1 MNNYQLFG
9 DRIVC
14 FRLIIHS
21 PHPPVSPSPRLP
33 VSPSPPLPVSP
44 SPNLPIL
51 TRILSRIE
59 KRFGAMAMG
68 LFDWLKGKGS
78 QQSGLEP
85 KIAPAPLNKSSSE
98 NDDFEGV
105 YRQGL
110 AELEAGNY
118 EQALRFFERA
128 IAINENQA
136 EVWTKRAVALQNLN
150 RIGEAIEAN
159 QRVITLIRGNQLLAT
174 NNFLNNST
182 QSKVEFSPSIPQPII
197 NLDDAEICF
206 KKGNALYSE
215 GRYQEAIA
223 FYENALKFK
232 PDDYEA
238 WNTRGVALGNLG
250 RSEEAIASFDNALK
264 FKPDYADA
272 WYNRGI
278 ALDNLGRLEEAIASY
293 DNALKIKPDDHD
305 AWYNRGNA
313 LKDLGR
319 NEEAIASYDN
329 ALKIKPDCHEV
340 WHNRGIAL
348 DNLGRLEEAIASYDN
363 ALKIK
368 PDDHD
373 AWYNRGNALKD
384 LGRNEEAIASYDRAL
399 TLTRG
404 KKWQAWINRAS
415 TVAQLVKKRT
425 FLIHSLPLEMRHPD
439 LEEFGYRGQ
448 LACLREGLK
457 YVERA
462 TDPEGWGELHRSTG
476 LAHYYYARGQKN
488 PAYYWRKAVPCYQT
502 ALETL
507 TEDQFPTAHLET
519 LQDLIRVL
527 TALQDTETAQT
538 LLRKGTDLLERLL
551 SQKTGA
557 AKDQFERQFRTA
569 FNELTVALAVQTGDW
584 PTALEIAEQDKNALL
599 RQGLLSN
606 QPALSLDYGQMQSFL
621 QQQPHTAI
629 LYWHLS
635 ANALTTFLLTGDQV
649 EAITSDFPQLIALEN
664 WIKTWKEDYPT
675 DKKKT
680 SENSTKFPQN
690 SSKSGLIPPNPPS
703 KGGNRAEVQDVS
715 IVFSGKTVI
724 IQNKRESEASNSV
737 INNSPQTST
746 PPFLREADGNNSIID
761 NSPQTSTPPF
771 LREAD
776 GNNSIIDNSP
786 QTSTPPF
793 LRGAGGI
800 NPKNEAGEI
809 NSVINDSSQTSTP
822 PFLRGAGGINP
833 QNETDRINST
843 WRDRLYQSLKTLKNL
858 LSIPEIETKLAQFPQ
873 INRLILI
880 PHRDLHLFPLDSL
893 FTNQYTVS
901 YLPSIQVGINLLAHP
916 TNPENRLLSIEN
928 PDSIQ
933 TNDDGTVT
941 KFPPL
946 TAAEAESELIC
957 GLYPQT
963 TRRHKSQTTL
973 PQVTAQLNQP
983 HSVLHFTGHG
993 YYNFKQPLQ
1002 SALALSQAD
1011 RLTLNEIIK
1020 LDLSPYDLACLC
1032 ACETAIAGN
1041 QTITTEYIGIVSAFL
1056 YAGVAKIVST
1066 LWTVESVASAVL
1078 MLEFHHR
1085 RLTGKP
1091 ESQALSEAKHW
1102 LRTASV
1108 AELSRWYQ
1116 QQMDALP
1123 DDHSLRPW
1131 LCDRLDELATM
1142 KSASIP
1148 YENPYFWAAF
1158 TLTGL

>member
-1 MNNYQLFG
+1 
-9 DRIVC
+9 
-14 FRLIIHS
+14 
-21 PHPPVSPSPRLP
+21 
-33 VSPSPPLPVSP
+33 
-44 SPNLPIL
+44 
-51 TRILSRIE
+51 
-59 KRFGAMAMG
+59 MAMG

-293 DNALKIKPDDHD
+293 DNALKIKPDHPE

>member
-1 MNNYQLFG
+1 
-9 DRIVC
+9 
-14 FRLIIHS
+14 
-21 PHPPVSPSPRLP
+21 
-33 VSPSPPLPVSP
+33 
-44 SPNLPIL
+44 
-51 TRILSRIE
+51 
-59 KRFGAMAMG
+59 MAMG

-78 QQSGLEP
+78 QQSCLEAIAP
-85 KIAPAPLNKSSSE
+85 APLETSSSNVVNVIAPAPLNKSSSE

-118 EQALRFFERA
+118 ERALMFFERA
-128 IAINENQA
+128 IVINGNQA

-150 RIGEAIEAN
+150 RIEEAIEAN
-159 QRVITLIRGNQLLAT
+159 QRAITLIKGNQLLAT

-182 QSKVEFSPSIPQPII
+182 QSKVESSPSIPEPII
-197 NLDDAEICF
+197 NLDDAEKCF
-206 KKGNALYSE
+206 EQGNSLFLE

-223 FYENALKFK
+223 SYDQALKVKPDLHEAWFNRGRALANLGRYEEASTSYDNALKIKSDYHEASYARVGSLLVLARYEEALTICDQTLELQPDFHGFWCLRGLALAYLGMIEEEIASFDNALKIK
-232 PDDYEA
+232 PDFHEVWHIRGLALSTLERIEEAISSYDNALQIKPDYDEA
-238 WNTRGVALGNLG
+238 WNNRGTNLFKLG
-250 RSEEAIASFDNALK
+250 RLEEAISSFDNALKIKPDLHKAWNNQGIVLRKLGRYKEAISAYDNALK
-264 FKPDYADA
+264 FKPDYHEA
-272 WYNRGI
+272 WNGRGL
-278 ALDNLGRLEEAIASY
+278 ALDDLGRYEEAIASY
-293 DNALKIKPDDHD
+293 DNALKFKPDYHD
-305 AWYNRGNA
+305 TWNNRGLA
-313 LKDLGR
+313 LYK
-319 NEEAIASYDN
+319 EAIASYDS
-329 ALKIKPDCHEV
+329 ALKFKPDYHDT
-340 WHNRGIAL
+340 WNNRGFAL
-348 DNLGRLEEAIASYDN
+348 EKLGRLKEAIASYD
-363 ALKIK
+363 K
-368 PDDHD
+368 
-373 AWYNRGNALKD
+373 
-384 LGRNEEAIASYDRAL
+384 AL

-404 KKWQAWINRAS
+404 IFWQAWINRS
-415 TVAQLVKKRT
+415 TAVAQLEKKRT
-425 FLIHSLPLEMRHPD
+425 FLLHSLPLEMQHSD
-439 LEEFGYRGQ
+439 LEEPGYLGR

-457 YVERA
+457 YVARA
-462 TDPEGWGELHRSTG
+462 AEPEGWGQLHRSTG
-476 LAHYYYARGQKN
+476 LAHYDHARGQKN
-488 PAYYWRKAVPCYQT
+488 PAYFWRKAVPCYET
-502 ALETL
+502 ALEAL

-527 TALQDTETAQT
+527 TALKDTETAQT
-538 LLRKGTDLLERLL
+538 LLRKGTDVLKRLL

-557 AKDQFERQFRTA
+557 AKDQFKRQFRPA

-606 QPALSLDYGQMQSFL
+606 QPAQSPDYGQMQTFV

-649 EAITSDFPQLIALEN
+649 EAITSDFSQLIALEN
-664 WIKTWKEDYPT
+664 WIKTWKEEYPT
-675 DKKKT
+675 DKK
-680 SENSTKFPQN
+680 
-690 SSKSGLIPPNPPS
+690 
-703 KGGNRAEVQDVS
+703 A
-715 IVFSGKTVI
+715 
-724 IQNKRESEASNSV
+724 
-737 INNSPQTST
+737 TST
-746 PPFLREADGNNSIID
+746 PPLS
-761 NSPQTSTPPF
+761 
-771 LREAD
+771 
-776 GNNSIIDNSP
+776 
-786 QTSTPPF
+786 
-793 LRGAGGI
+793 
-800 NPKNEAGEI
+800 
-809 NSVINDSSQTSTP
+809 
-822 PFLRGAGGINP
+822 RGAGGINP
-833 QNETDRINST
+833 QNKAEGINSQNET
-843 WRDRLYQSLKTLKNL
+843 EGSSWRDRLYLSLKKLKNL

-893 FTNQYTVS
+893 FANQYTIS

-928 PDSIQ
+928 PDSVQ
-933 TNDDGTVT
+933 SNDDGTIT

-957 GLYPQT
+957 RLYSQT

-983 HSVLHFTGHG
+983 HNVVHFTGHG

-1002 SALALSQAD
+1002 SALALSQTD

-1020 LDLSPYDLACLC
+1020 LDLSTYDLACLC

-1056 YAGVAKIVST
+1056 YTGVAKVVST

-1078 MLEFHHR
+1078 MVEFHHR

-1091 ESQALSEAKHW
+1091 ENQALSEVKHW

-1142 KSASIP
+1142 KSDSIP

>member
-1 MNNYQLFG
+1 
-9 DRIVC
+9 
-14 FRLIIHS
+14 
-21 PHPPVSPSPRLP
+21 
-33 VSPSPPLPVSP
+33 
-44 SPNLPIL
+44 
-51 TRILSRIE
+51 
-59 KRFGAMAMG
+59 MAMG

-78 QQSGLEP
+78 QQSGLEA
-85 KIAPAPLNKSSSE
+85 IAPAPLNKSSSDVVNVIAPAPPDKSSSE
-98 NDDFEGV
+98 NDDFEGF

-118 EQALRFFERA
+118 EQALMFFERA

-136 EVWTKRAVALQNLN
+136 EVWTKRAVALQYLN

-159 QRVITLIRGNQLLAT
+159 QTAIALIKGNQFLAN

-182 QSKVEFSPSIPQPII
+182 QSKVEFSPSIPEPII
-197 NLDDAEICF
+197 NLDNTEKWF
-206 KKGNALYSE
+206 EQGNSLFLE

-223 FYENALKFK
+223 SYDNAVKIK
-232 PDDYEA
+232 PDYHQA
-238 WNTRGVALGNLG
+238 WANQGIALGNLG
-250 RSEEAIASFDNALK
+250 RNEEAIASFDNAVKIKSDDHHTWYNRGIILDK
-264 FKPDYADA
+264 LGRLEEVIISYDNAVKIKSDYHQAWYKRGIALGNLGRNEEAITSFDQAVKIDPDFHDA

-278 ALDNLGRLEEAIASY
+278 TLGNLGRNEEAITSFDQAV
-293 DNALKIKPDDHD
+293 KIDPDFHD
-305 AWYNRGNA
+305 AWYNRGITLWN
-313 LKDLGR
+313 LGR
-319 NEEAIASYDN
+319 NEEAITSFDQAVKINPDYPDAWANRGLALFKLDRKEEAFASFDQ
-329 ALKIKPDCHEV
+329 AVKIKPDYHEV
-340 WHNRGIAL
+340 
-348 DNLGRLEEAIASYDN
+348 
-363 ALKIK
+363 
-368 PDDHD
+368 
-373 AWYNRGNALKD
+373 WYNRGVALRD
-384 LGRNEEAIASYDRAL
+384 LGRNEGAFASFDQTVKIKPDYHEAWHNRGVALRDLGRYEEAITSYDQAL
-399 TLTRG
+399 SLTRG
-404 KKWQAWINRAS
+404 KHWQSWYARANA
-415 TVAQLVKKRT
+415 VDQLVKKRT
-425 FLIHSLPLEMRHPD
+425 LLLHSLPLEMQHSD
-439 LEEFGYRGQ
+439 LEKPGYQGE

-457 YVERA
+457 YVKRA
-462 TDPEGWGELHRSTG
+462 TDPEGWGQLHRRTG
-476 LAHYYYARGQKN
+476 SAHYHYARRQESPYPLWQK
-488 PAYYWRKAVPCYQT
+488 AAVPCYKT
-502 ALETL
+502 ALDAL

-527 TALQDTETAQT
+527 TALHDTETAQT

-557 AKDQFERQFRTA
+557 AKDQFERQFRPA

-606 QPALSLDYGQMQSFL
+606 QPAQSPNYGQMQTFL

-649 EAITSDFPQLIALEN
+649 EAITSDFSQLIGLET
-664 WIKTWKEDYPT
+664 WIKAWKEDYPT
-675 DKKKT
+675 DKKELAPQLVREQDLSMK
-680 SENSTKFPQN
+680 SKQKSNILPQN
-690 SSKSGLIPPNPPS
+690 LPISQSPPELGDLGGKSPELGNLGDKSPVSGNLGSK
-703 KGGNRAEVQDVS
+703 
-715 IVFSGKTVI
+715 
-724 IQNKRESEASNSV
+724 
-737 INNSPQTST
+737 
-746 PPFLREADGNNSIID
+746 
-761 NSPQTSTPPF
+761 
-771 LREAD
+771 
-776 GNNSIIDNSP
+776 
-786 QTSTPPF
+786 
-793 LRGAGGI
+793 
-800 NPKNEAGEI
+800 
-809 NSVINDSSQTSTP
+809 
-822 PFLRGAGGINP
+822 
-833 QNETDRINST
+833 T

-858 LSIPEIETKLAQFPQ
+858 LSIPEIATKLAQFPK

-893 FTNQYTVS
+893 FTNQYTIS

-928 PDSIQ
+928 PDSVQ
-933 TNDDGTVT
+933 TNDDGTIT

-957 GLYPQT
+957 RLYPQT
-963 TRRHKSQTTL
+963 TRRHKNQTTL

-983 HSVLHFTGHG
+983 HNVLHFTGHG
-993 YYNFKQPLQ
+993 YYNFQQPLQ

-1011 RLTLNEIIK
+1011 HLTLNEIIK
-1020 LDLSPYDLACLC
+1020 LDLSTYDLACLC

-1041 QTITTEYIGIVSAFL
+1041 QTITTEYIGIISAFL
-1056 YAGVAKIVST
+1056 YAGVAKVVST

-1078 MLEFHHR
+1078 MVEFHHR

-1142 KSASIP
+1142 KSDSIS
-1148 YENPYFWAAF
+1148 YENPYYWAAF